1 MAGNDRHL
9 VALDPTAVAIDNEY
23 YHEVGD
29 DWWNESGPLRALH
42 EMNPA
47 RVGYFH
53 AAAREAF
60 GREPGQVTVLDIGCG
75 GGLVSERMA
84 ALGYDVTGVDLSE
97 GSIETARKH
106 AAANGV
112 TVNYVV
118 GSAYEL
124 PAGDGTIDM
133 VVISDVLEHL
143 HDLPGAVAEIA
154 RVLRDGGIVVFDTIN
169 RTVISYLKAIVL
181 SEKILKII
189 YPGTHNWKMFIRP
202 SELTSVFAD
211 HGLVMGETR
220 GLEPKAPPHKL
231 IPNALRGRAIGEF
244 HLTKSTAVSYIGQA
258 VKNPAQES

>member
-1 MAGNDRHL
+1 MAKTDRH
-9 VALDPTAVAIDNEY
+9 VAALDPADVAIDNEY

-29 DWWNESGPLRALH
+29 GWWDLTGPLRALH
-42 EMNPA
+42 EMNPV
-47 RVGYFH
+47 RVAHFDE
-53 AAAREAF
+53 AARATF
-60 GREPGQVTVLDIGCG
+60 DREPGQVTVLDIGCG
-75 GGLVSERMA
+75 GGLVSERLA
-84 ALGYDVTGVDLSE
+84 AIGYDVTGVDLSE
-97 GSIETARKH
+97 GSIEVARKH
-106 AAANGV
+106 AAASGV

-169 RTVISYLKAIVL
+169 RTVMSYLKAIVL
-181 SEKILKII
+181 SEKILKIV

-202 SELTSVFAD
+202 DELVSVFAD
-211 HGLVMGETR
+211 HGLTMGALH

-231 IPNALRGRAIGEF
+231 IPNAMRGRAIGEF
-244 HLTKSTAVSYIGQA
+244 HLVKSTAVSYIGHA
-258 VKNPAQES
+258 VKTPLES

>member
-9 VALDPTAVAIDNEY
+9 VALDPTDVAIDNEY

-29 DWWNESGPLRALH
+29 DWWSETGPLRALH
-42 EMNPA
+42 DMNPS
-47 RVGYFH
+47 RVAHFDQ
-53 AAAREAF
+53 AARAAF
-60 GREPGQVTVLDIGCG
+60 DREPGQVTVLDIGCG

-112 TVNYVV
+112 SVKYVV

-143 HDLPGAVAEIA
+143 HDLPGAVSEIA

-169 RTVISYLKAIVL
+169 RTVMSYLKAIVL
-181 SEKILKII
+181 SERVLKIV

-202 SELTSVFAD
+202 DELAKVFAD
-211 HGLVMGETR
+211 HGLAIGELK

-231 IPNALRGRAIGEF
+231 IPTVLRGGAIGEF
-244 HLTKSTAVSYIGQA
+244 HFTKSLAVSYIGQA
-258 VKNPAQES
+258 VKTPAQES